1 MVDYNKINKEDS
13 VDVINEKL
21 QTEMYVN
28 MDNAEIAHML
38 TDIGCNIDFG
48 MYRVSD
54 KQVVRR

>member
-1 MVDYNKINKEDS
+1 MVEYNKITKEDS

-21 QTEMYVN
+21 QTEVYAN
-28 MDNAEIAHML
+28 MDNAEIAHLL